1 MTLLALPMFI
11 VGAVSEYDRLTVQD
25 PVWLRILESIR
36 TKMAA
41 IDGVLWAEFYDGAL
55 PITGRS
61 FPGIF
66 IMENGNAH
74 LQDLACHTSVEEMTI
89 RIGGLQRI
97 PKETKAKSRWREFI
111 WKLERQIEETV
122 RANTQWDEL
131 ARFTTIES
139 RQIHEPAEG
148 LASCTVT
155 IKVTY
160 GTAQNDLTIPA

>member
-41 IDGVLWAEFYDGAL
+41 IDGVLWAEFYDGTM
-55 PITGRS
+55 PTTGRQY
-61 FPGIF
+61 PGIF
-66 IMENGNAH
+66 ILEAGNSH
-74 LQDLACHTSVEEMTI
+74 LQDLSCHTSVEELTV

-97 PKETKAKSRWREFI
+97 TPERKQNNRWREFI
-111 WKLERQIEETV
+111 WKLEAQIEQV
-122 RANTQWDEL
+122 IRANSQWDEL
-131 ARFTTIES
+131 ARFTELES
-139 RQIHEPAEG
+139 RQIHEPVEG